1 MAINK
6 PEGTADLF
14 GAAAAEWQSFMENA
28 ARVFEAAGYCRI
40 EIPAFEKTE
49 LFVRGIGDS
58 TDVVNKEMYNVLSG
72 GNLEK
77 IKAGEKVPSKSQFSL
92 RPEGTAGVV
101 RAAIENKMLEQEGQP
116 VRLWYGGSMF
126 RAERPQKGR
135 MREFHQFG
143 IECLGSEDPV
153 LDAQAIIL
161 MLKFFEANGISVEK
175 CTMHLNS
182 MGCEKCRPA
191 YRDKVAEFIHEHSAE
206 LCETC
211 NERAEKN
218 PLRAFDCKNE
228 HCAEVME
235 GAPRITDY
243 LCDECKAHFAK
254 VTELLE
260 AAGVKYELDSKLVRG
275 LDYYTRTV
283 FECTFDDGLGAQNA
297 IGGGGRYDGLVQE
310 LGGKPTPG
318 LGFAI
323 GFERCV
329 LAKEACG
336 HVTRDTA
343 GCDIFFIPLTQEARA
358 ICEKKILLSKKS
370 CDMDFRGGEIR
381 SLKSQMKLADKAHAK
396 CVAILGEDEL
406 AAGSATVRNLSTHEE
421 TQVPL
426 DEI

>member
-1 MAINK
+1 MAITK

-14 GAAAAEWQSFMENA
+14 GAPAAEWSSFLGA
-28 ARVFEAAGYCRI
+28 AAKVFERAGYRRI
-40 EIPAFEKTE
+40 EVPSFEKTE

-77 IKAGEKVPSKSQFSL
+77 IKAGEKIPSKSQFSL

-116 VRLWYGGSMF
+116 VRLWYAGSMF

-161 MLKFFEANGISVEK
+161 MLQFFEENGIDVAK

-182 MGCEKCRPA
+182 MGCKNCRPA
-191 YRDKVAEFIHEHSAE
+191 YRDKVAEFIHAHSSE

-228 HCAEVME
+228 NCAKVME
-235 GAPRITDY
+235 DAPKITDY
-243 LCDECKAHFAK
+243 LCENCKSHFAK
-254 VTELLE
+254 VTELLD

-297 IGGGGRYDGLVQE
+297 IGGGGRYDGLVEE
-310 LGGKPTPG
+310 LGGKQTPG

-336 HVTRDTA
+336 NAEVDEAR
-343 GCDIFFIPLTQEARA
+343 CDIFFIPLTKEARE
-358 ICEKKILLSKKS
+358 ICEKKILGSKAS

-381 SLKSQMKLADKAHAK
+381 SLKSQMKLADKAGAK
-396 CVAILGEDEL
+396 KVAIIGEDEL
-406 AAGSATVRNLSTHEE
+406 AQGVATVRNLETHEE
-421 TQVPL
+421 TKV
-426 DEI
+426 EINSL